1 MSARSSVV
9 AFLVAVLAAA
19 SAAAA
24 TAAGSGRILY
34 LEGDVSV
41 NRAAARVGQDVPAG
55 ATVRTGPASVCEIT
69 WGDRNVI
76 QVQQNTTV
84 VLQTARLTPGVR
96 LREGSIAAVLNKL
109 DAISGRGD
117 FRVRTPSAVAGVRG
131 TVFFVKVE
139 DGRNTYVC
147 ACNGAVD
154 VDRGLQTVEELASGR
169 HMARRFT
176 REGLSTRVTE
186 PGLLYHDDA
195 LMDGLARKIG
205 YAIPWGVAPY
215 GAPSS
220 GGYGY

>member
-1 MSARSSVV
+1 MSARFR
-9 AFLVAVLAAA
+9 AVAVCALVFAA
-19 SAAAA
+19 SAASA
-24 TAAGSGRILY
+24 TATPGRVVY
-34 LEGDVSV
+34 LEGEVTV
-41 NRAAARVGQDVPAG
+41 NRAAARVGQEVPAG
-55 ATVRTGPASVCEIT
+55 ATVRTGPASVCEIS
-69 WGDRNVI
+69 WGDRNII
-76 QVQQNTTV
+76 QVQQATVV
-84 VLQTARLTPGVR
+84 VLQTARLSPGLW

-109 DAISGRGD
+109 DGITGRDG

-139 DGRNTYVC
+139 DAANTYVC

-154 VDRGLQTVEELASGR
+154 VSRGARLEAELASGR

-176 REGLSTRVTE
+176 RDGLATRVTS

-205 YAIPWGVAPY
+205 YAVPWGTAPY
-215 GAPSS
+215 GAPAP